1 MALKVI
7 KFGAVWCGP
16 CQVMDPIFDR
26 VAGSTDGV
34 EFKKVDI
41 DEEPE
46 LSVTMNIRSVPTIV
60 FEKDDVAVDSMVGIV
75 REQDLRDRIEEH
87 K

>member
-1 MALKVI
+1 MALRVI

-26 VAGSTDGV
+26 VAESTDGV
-34 EFKKVDI
+34 EFEKVDI
-41 DEEPE
+41 DQE
-46 LSVTMNIRSVPTIV
+46 SDRATKANIRSVPTIV
-60 FEKDDVAVDSMVGIV
+60 FEKDEIAVDSMVGIV
-75 REQDLRDRIEEH
+75 REQDLRDRIEGH